1 MEGLADVVML
11 DRVQFAATAL
21 YHFLFVPLSIGF
33 GLVLAILQTKAY
45 KTRDPHDEALARFWL
60 RLFTGT
66 FAVGVATG
74 ITMEFSFGTNWADYS
89 RFVGD
94 VFGAPLAAEA
104 LFAFFLESVFLGILL
119 FGRNKVSRKLYLA
132 SGWLVWIGSMLSALW
147 ILIANSW
154 MQTPAGYE
162 IVEVDGK
169 VRAIMT
175 DFFTAAINNSTIP
188 RYLHTIMALLIMG
201 SLVAVAIG
209 AYYKLKNR
217 DHVAGQRLL
226 KVGLICGIVTTVLML
241 PAAHMQAVEVA
252 DFQPSKL
259 AAMEGQ
265 FEEGP
270 VELSLFGWVD
280 EESQTTWALGIPGGT
295 SFLATGTFDASYPG
309 LNDFPEADRPGAVN
323 LIFQSYHLM
332 VALFGVI
339 VIVLILAALV
349 LAGKLKNH
357 KWPLYILMFGW
368 IAPIVA
374 IEFGWIV
381 AEVGRQPWIVWG
393 ELRTADA
400 ISEAVPASQV
410 IITLVLFAIVYAIIY
425 IAWAR
430 SFLKTVKR
438 GPEVFLEESDT
449 VTVEA
454 VADVVC
460 ANGTTVVTETDAVVA
475 PDPRPDAPGNAELLE
490 QNKKEVQE

>member
-1 MEGLADVVML
+1 MEALADVVML

-21 YHFLFVPLSIGF
+21 YHFLFVPLSVGF

-162 IVEVDGK
+162 IVETEGS

-175 DFFTAAINNSTIP
+175 DFFTAAVNYSTVP

-209 AYYKLKNR
+209 AYYKLKGRNEI
-217 DHVAGQRLL
+217 AGQRLL

-241 PAAHMQAVEVA
+241 PAAHMQAVEVSEY
-252 DFQPSKL
+252 QPAKL

-265 FEEGP
+265 YEAGP

-280 EESQTTWALGIPGGT
+280 EKTQTTWALSIPGGT
-295 SFLATGTFDASYPG
+295 SFLATGTFDAEYPG
-309 LNDFPEADRPGAVN
+309 LNDFPVEDQPDAVN

-349 LAGKLKNH
+349 LAGKLKSH
-357 KWPLYILMFGW
+357 KWPLYIMMFGW

-381 AEVGRQPWIVWG
+381 AEVGRQPWIVYN

-400 ISEAVPASQV
+400 ISEAVSATQV
-410 IITLVLFAIVYAIIY
+410 VITLVLFALVYTIIY
-425 IAWAR
+425 VAWAR

-438 GPEVFLEESDT
+438 GPEVYLAEAEAEGASP
-449 VTVEA
+449 EA
-454 VADVVC
+454 VV
-460 ANGTTVVTETDAVVA
+460 VVA
-475 PDPRPDAPGNAELLE
+475 EEETIVAEPVDPRPDAAPADVPES
-490 QNKKEVQE
+490 NKKEVQE